1 MRTGIQQEELWAQRA
16 WAEEFQELEQES
28 AAQEE
33 EEVLQC
39 TFTHKLPLLSVDMYW
54 IPLFSWPR

>member
-1 MRTGIQQEELWAQRA
+1 MQTDIRQEELWAQRA

-28 AAQEE
+28 AQ

-54 IPLFSWPR
+54 IPLFNWPR

>member
-1 MRTGIQQEELWAQRA
+1 MQTDIRQEELWAQQA
-16 WAEEFQELEQES
+16 WAEEFQGLEQEL

-33 EEVLQC
+33 VQQF
-39 TFTHKLPLLSVDMYW
+39 TFTHKLPLLCVDMYW